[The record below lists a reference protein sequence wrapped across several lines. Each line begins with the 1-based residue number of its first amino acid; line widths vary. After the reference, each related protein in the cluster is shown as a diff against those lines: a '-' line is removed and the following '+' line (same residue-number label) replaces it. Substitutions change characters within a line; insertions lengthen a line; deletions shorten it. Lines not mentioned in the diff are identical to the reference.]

1 MMCAGALIHA
11 RVGRLVFGATE
22 PKAGAVISHKWM
34 SQPGLNHKVMVSD
47 GIRKEECSALLSDFF
62 AARRH

>member
-22 PKAGAVISHKWM
+22 PKAGAVISHKWI
-34 SQPGLNHKVMVSD
+34 GT
-47 GIRKEECSALLSDFF
+47 
-62 AARRH
+62 ARAES